1 MRCDEWSERLAP
13 YLSGEIAGA
22 DRREAEEHL
31 AACDACRREVASL
44 AQTWEELG
52 RLPAP
57 EVPSRRMRARLA
69 ASLATPGR
77 RPGRRIWRL
86 SAAAVLLAAGFL
98 AGWIGRRESGMPA
111 PAGDRYVLLLHD
123 RPGAAAQS
131 PEQSSAVVAEYKAW
145 ARRLR
150 REGKLVGG
158 EKLEDGGALLAR
170 GRIEDLPGSP
180 GRIGGY
186 FVIVARTRREA
197 QEIARDCPHAARGG
211 VVELRR
217 IEDV

>member
-13 YLSGEIAGA
+13 YLSGEIPGA

-31 AACDACRREVASL
+31 AACAACRREIADL
-44 AQTWEELG
+44 ARTWEELG

-57 EVPSRRMRARLA
+57 EVPSQRMRARLVG
-69 ASLATPGR
+69 SLASRGPGR
-77 RPGRRIWRL
+77 RLWRL
-86 SAAAVLLAAGFL
+86 SAAAALLAAGFL
-98 AGWIGRRESGMPA
+98 AGWIGRRESAAPP

-123 RPGAAAQS
+123 RPGAAAES
-131 PEQSSAVVAEYKAW
+131 PEKSRAVVEEYKAW

-158 EKLEDGGALLAR
+158 EKLEDAGALLAR
-170 GRIEDLPGSP
+170 GRIEELPGSP
-180 GRIGGY
+180 ERIGGY